1 MPIHTLEQFV
11 SIDLETTGLKAG
23 IDEII
28 EVGIAKFD
36 LLGNYQEFQTLVRP
50 KSRLTPFISDL
61 TGLVDKDLRDAPTF
75 DEVRIDVINFI
86 GGLPIIGH
94 NIQFDIDFLKA
105 QGMKTAN
112 INFDTWELGALL
124 LPTAEKLNLASLAEL
139 LGVQV
144 ERSHRALDD
153 AICARDIF
161 IVLYQRLQQL
171 PDRTLADIKMFLSRS
186 DSSIITLLPPTS
198 KPRTNNESYFDFQTK
213 TATSRVKMNSE
224 PDTSRGSYSV
234 SEIWN
239 FAEQTQTLLANYTPR
254 ANQKLMSEVIEEN
267 LITGGE
273 LALEAGT
280 GTGKTL
286 AYLLPALI
294 RSVASGERVVVSTQT
309 KNLQDQLKE
318 SDLPIAIDLVER
330 FNNLNNS
337 NSMAHTQISVA
348 VLKGKGNYL
357 CLERWFAL
365 RSSRTRLQAR
375 ESRFYARVATWVEQ
389 TTTGDSAE
397 LYMTSQDEETWRS
410 ISATDTD
417 CLSRRCEFAQ
427 DGSCFVLRAREKA
440 SIANIVV
447 VNHALL
453 LANATQNE
461 QILPSYEHLIID
473 EGHRLE
479 DVATDHF
486 GGMISIKSFEDLL
499 KFGLV
504 QNKRERKSKTLSFLG
519 HFKALEVYVREN
531 PSEVE
536 KIVRARDIAIGRLRE
551 LREDLRDFFENH
563 GDARHPGQAA
573 AGHENRQQEFSLT
586 AGARSQPA
594 WEELS
599 HNSDLLLSSLKF
611 LRREIEQLWSL
622 VRSQHKGTPQG
633 DLQEVAI
640 AINGFLGELSGMS
653 DTMQR
658 VMIDES
664 RSDIT
669 WISRRDR
676 DIRLGCAP
684 LVPGD
689 RLREYLFQDRKSV
702 LVTSA
707 TLQDID
713 RDGRH
718 SFKFILEQ
726 IGLPDAFTS
735 SWPAP
740 FNYKDQAK
748 VVIVSDIVNPSET
761 DYSTQLHEAIFHAV
775 NGLRGRTIV
784 LFTSHDALRKA
795 TAALRERLAE
805 IDVRLLSQGI
815 DGSATRLVRELQS
828 GKPTVIF
835 GAAALW
841 EGVDI
846 PGRAL
851 SQIIVVRLPFPSPV
865 DPIHAARG
873 EQYEDSFSEYLLP
886 RAILRFRQG
895 FGRLIRHE
903 DDKGIFTILDSRFL
917 TARYGVQFAQSLPD
931 AEIETIQL
939 VDLQSEITNWP
950 TDGLAR

>member
-1 MPIHTLEQFV
+1 MPIHNVEQFV

-23 IDEII
+23 VDEII
-28 EVGIAKFD
+28 EVGIVKFD
-36 LLGNYQEFQTLVRP
+36 LLGNHQEFQTLVRP
-50 KSRLTPFISDL
+50 ESRLTSFISNL
-61 TGLVDKDLRDAPTF
+61 TGLIDKDLRDAPIF
-75 DEVRIDVINFI
+75 DVVRNEIEDFI
-86 GGLPIIGH
+86 GDLPIIGH
-94 NIQFDIDFLKA
+94 NIQFDISFLKT
-105 QGMKTAN
+105 QGVKTSN
-112 INFDTWELGALL
+112 SNFDTWELGALL

-171 PDRTLADIKMFLSRS
+171 PEKTLADMRMFLSRS
-186 DSSIITLLPPTS
+186 DSSIITLLPETS
-198 KPRTNNESYFDFQTK
+198 TPRTNNESYLDFQAK
-213 TATSRVKMNSE
+213 TLTPSVNTNSE
-224 PDTSRGSYSV
+224 VGTSSMGYSV

-239 FAEQTQTLLANYTPR
+239 FAEQTQTLLKDYIPR
-254 ANQKLMSEVIEEN
+254 VNQQLMSEVIEEN

-273 LALEAGT
+273 LVLEAGT

-294 RSVASGERVVVSTQT
+294 RSVTAGERVVVSTQT

-318 SDLPIAIDLVER
+318 SDLPIAIDLVDR
-330 FNNLNNS
+330 FSNLNNS
-337 NSMAHTQISVA
+337 NSTREPQINVQ
-348 VLKGKGNYL
+348 VLKGKSNYL
-357 CLERWFAL
+357 CLERWFSV
-365 RSSRTRLQAR
+365 RSSQAKLKAG
-375 ESRFYARVATWVEQ
+375 ESRFYARVATWLEQ
-389 TTTGDSAE
+389 TSSGDSAE
-397 LYMTSQDEETWRS
+397 LYMTSRDEETWRN

-440 SIANIVV
+440 SMANIVI

-461 QILPSYEHLIID
+461 QILPNFDHLIID

-486 GGMISIKSFEDLL
+486 GSMISIKSVEDLL
-499 KFGLV
+499 KSGLA
-504 QNKRERKSKTLSFLG
+504 QDKSERKNKSLSFLG
-519 HFKALEVYVREN
+519 HLRALELYAQGN
-531 PSEVE
+531 QSEIE
-536 KIVRARDIAIGRLRE
+536 KIVRTRDIAIGRLRE
-551 LREDLRDFFENH
+551 LREGLRDFFENH
-563 GDARHPGQAA
+563 ADARDPGRITSD
-573 AGHENRQQEFSLT
+573 HEKRQQEFSLT

-594 WEELS
+594 WEELT
-599 HNSDLLLSSLKF
+599 HNFDLLLSTLKF
-611 LRREIEQLWSL
+611 LRREVEQLLRL
-622 VRSQHKGTPQG
+622 VRAQHKATSQV
-633 DLQEVAI
+633 DLQELTT
-640 AINGFLGELSGMS
+640 AINRFLGELSGVS
-653 DTMQR
+653 DAMQR
-658 VMIDES
+658 VVIDES
-664 RSDIT
+664 PRDIT

-689 RLREYLFQDRKSV
+689 RLREYLFEDRKSV

-713 RDGRH
+713 TSGLN
-718 SFKFILEQ
+718 SFRFILEQ
-726 IGLPDAFTS
+726 LGLPDASTS

-740 FNYKDQAK
+740 FNYRNQAK
-748 VVIVSDIVNPSET
+748 VVIVNDIVNPGDA
-761 DYSTQLHEAIFHAV
+761 DYPRQLHEAIFHAV
-775 NGLRGRTIV
+775 NALRGRTIV

-795 TAALRERLAE
+795 SAALRDRLAE
-805 IDVRLLSQGI
+805 IDVRLLSQGV

-828 GKPTVIF
+828 GEPTVIF

-873 EQYEDSFSEYLLP
+873 ERYEDSFSEYLLP

-903 DDKGIFTILDSRFL
+903 GDKGIFTILDSRFL
-917 TARYGVQFAQSLPD
+917 TARYGAQFAQSLPD
-931 AEIETIQL
+931 TPIETVRL
-939 VDLQSEITNWP
+939 VDLQSEVSNWL
-950 TDGLAR
+950 TDGSAR

>member
-23 IDEII
+23 VDEII

-50 KSRLTPFISDL
+50 ESRLTRFISNL
-61 TGLVDKDLRDAPTF
+61 TGLADKDLRDAPMF
-75 DEVRIDVINFI
+75 DEVRTEVMDFI
-86 GGLPIIGH
+86 GDLPIIGH

-105 QGMKTAN
+105 QGIRTTN

-139 LGVQV
+139 LGVQT

-171 PDRTLADIKMFLSRS
+171 PDRTLADMKMFLSRS

-213 TATSRVKMNSE
+213 TATSNVKVNSE
-224 PDTSRGSYSV
+224 ADTSRESYSV

-239 FAEQTQTLLANYTPR
+239 FAEQTQTLLADYTPR
-254 ANQKLMSEVIEEN
+254 VNQQLMSEVIEEN

-273 LALEAGT
+273 LVLEAGT

-294 RSVASGERVVVSTQT
+294 RSMASGERVVVSTQT

-330 FNNLNNS
+330 FNNANNS
-337 NSMAHTQISVA
+337 NSTIRPQISVE

-357 CLERWFAL
+357 CLERWFTL
-365 RSSRTRLQAR
+365 RSSRTKLQAR

-389 TTTGDSAE
+389 TATGDSAE

-440 SIANIVV
+440 SMANIVV

-486 GGMISIKSFEDLL
+486 GGMISIKSVEDLL
-499 KFGLV
+499 KSGLV
-504 QNKRERKSKTLSFLG
+504 QNKRERKNKPLSFLG
-519 HFKALEVYVREN
+519 HFKALEGYVQGN

-536 KIVRARDIAIGRLRE
+536 KIIRTRDIAIGRLRE

-563 GDARHPGQAA
+563 GDARHPGQA

-611 LRREIEQLWSL
+611 LRREIEQLWAV
-622 VRSQHKGTPQG
+622 VRSQHKATPQG

-653 DTMQR
+653 DTIQR

-664 RSDIT
+664 RSDIL

-713 RDGRH
+713 TDGRQ

-740 FNYKDQAK
+740 FNYKNQAK
-748 VVIVSDIVNPSET
+748 VVIVNDIANPSET
-761 DYSTQLHEAIFHAV
+761 DYSIQLHEAIFHAV
-775 NGLRGRTIV
+775 NALRGRTIV

-795 TAALRERLAE
+795 SAALRDRLAE

-828 GKPTVIF
+828 GESTVIF

-903 DDKGIFTILDSRFL
+903 GDKGIFTILDSRFS
-917 TARYGVQFAQSLPD
+917 TARYGVRFAQSLPD
-931 AEIETIQL
+931 AEIETVQL
-939 VDLQSEITNWP
+939 ADLQGEITNWLA
-950 TDGLAR
+950 DGLAR

>member
-1 MPIHTLEQFV
+1 MSIHNVEQFV

-23 IDEII
+23 VDEII
-28 EVGIAKFD
+28 EVGLVKFD
-36 LLGNYQEFQTLVRP
+36 LLGNHQEFQTLVKP
-50 KSRLTPFISDL
+50 ESRLTSFISNL
-61 TGLVDKDLRDAPTF
+61 TGLIDKDLQDAPVF
-75 DEVRIDVINFI
+75 DVVRNEIEDFI
-86 GGLPIIGH
+86 GDLPIIGH
-94 NIQFDIDFLKA
+94 NIQFDIGFLKA
-105 QGMKTAN
+105 QGAKTSN

-124 LPTAEKLNLASLAEL
+124 LPTAEKLNLGFLAEL

-171 PDRTLADIKMFLSRS
+171 PDKTLADMQMFLSRS
-186 DSSIITLLPPTS
+186 DSSIITLLPATRR
-198 KPRTNNESYFDFQTK
+198 PRTNSESYLDFQAK
-213 TATSRVKMNSE
+213 TRASRVKMNSE
-224 PDTSRGSYSV
+224 AGTSSHGYSV
-234 SEIWN
+234 NEIWN
-239 FAEQTQTLLANYTPR
+239 FAEQTRTLLKDYVPR
-254 ANQKLMSEVIEEN
+254 VNQQLMSEVIEEN

-273 LALEAGT
+273 LVLEAGT

-294 RSVASGERVVVSTQT
+294 RSVTTGERIVVSTQT

-318 SDLPIAIDLVER
+318 SDLPIAIDLVDR
-330 FNNLNNS
+330 FSNLDDPNS
-337 NSMAHTQISVA
+337 ATGPQINVQ

-357 CLERWFAL
+357 CLERWFAV
-365 RSSRTRLQAR
+365 RSARTKLQAR
-375 ESRFYARVATWVEQ
+375 ESRFYARVATWLEQ
-389 TTTGDSAE
+389 TSTGDSTE
-397 LYMTSQDEETWRS
+397 LYMTSQDEETWRN
-410 ISATDTD
+410 ISAIDTD

-440 SIANIVV
+440 SLANIVI

-453 LANATQNE
+453 LASATQNE
-461 QILPSYEHLIID
+461 QILPNYDHLIID

-486 GGMISIKSFEDLL
+486 GGMISIKSVEDLL
-499 KFGLV
+499 KSGLI
-504 QNKRERKSKTLSFLG
+504 QNKGERKKRSLSFLG
-519 HFKALEVYVREN
+519 RLSALELYAQGNQPEI
-531 PSEVE
+531 E
-536 KIVRARDIAIGRLRE
+536 KIGRTRDIAIERLRE
-551 LREDLRDFFENH
+551 LREGLRDFFENH
-563 GDARHPGQAA
+563 ADTRYPGQMTS
-573 AGHENRQQEFSLT
+573 GHDNRQQEFSLT

-594 WEELS
+594 WEELTQ
-599 HNSDLLLSSLKF
+599 NFDLLLSTLKF
-611 LRREIEQLWSL
+611 LRREIEQLL
-622 VRSQHKGTPQG
+622 ALIRTQHKVVSQI
-633 DLQEVAI
+633 DLQELTA
-640 AINGFLGELSGMS
+640 AINGFLGELSGVG
-653 DTMQR
+653 DIMQR

-664 RSDIT
+664 SSDIT

-689 RLREYLFQDRKSV
+689 HLRKYLFQDRKSV

-713 RDGRH
+713 TSGLS
-718 SFKFILEQ
+718 SFSFILEQ
-726 IGLPDAFTS
+726 LGLPDATTS

-740 FNYKDQAK
+740 FNYKKQAK
-748 VVIVSDIVNPSET
+748 VAVVNDIVNPGET
-761 DYSTQLHEAIFHAV
+761 DYSGQLHEAIFQAV
-775 NGLRGRTIV
+775 NALQGRTIV

-795 TAALRERLAE
+795 SVALRDRLAE

-815 DGSATRLVRELQS
+815 DGSAARLVRELQS
-828 GKPTVIF
+828 GESTVIF
-835 GAAALW
+835 GVAALW

-873 EQYEDSFSEYLLP
+873 ERYEDSFLEYLLP

-931 AEIETIQL
+931 TQIETVRL
-939 VDLQSEITNWP
+939 VDLQSEITNWLA
-950 TDGLAR
+950 DGSAR

>member
-23 IDEII
+23 VDEII

-50 KSRLTPFISDL
+50 ESRLTRFISNL
-61 TGLVDKDLRDAPTF
+61 TGLADKDLRDAPMF
-75 DEVRIDVINFI
+75 DEVRTEVMDFI
-86 GGLPIIGH
+86 GDLPIIGH

-105 QGMKTAN
+105 QGIRTTN

-139 LGVQV
+139 LGVQT

-161 IVLYQRLQQL
+161 MVLYQRLQQL
-171 PDRTLADIKMFLSRS
+171 PDRTLADMKMFLSRS

-213 TATSRVKMNSE
+213 TATSNVKVNSE
-224 PDTSRGSYSV
+224 ADTSRESYSV

-239 FAEQTQTLLANYTPR
+239 FAEQTQTLLADYTPR
-254 ANQKLMSEVIEEN
+254 VNQQLMSEVIEEN

-273 LALEAGT
+273 LVLEAGT

-294 RSVASGERVVVSTQT
+294 RSMASGERVVVSTQT

-330 FNNLNNS
+330 FNNANNS
-337 NSMAHTQISVA
+337 NSTIRPQISVE

-357 CLERWFAL
+357 CLERWFTL
-365 RSSRTRLQAR
+365 RSSRTKLQAR

-389 TTTGDSAE
+389 TATGDSAE

-486 GGMISIKSFEDLL
+486 GGMISIKSVEDLL
-499 KFGLV
+499 KSGLV
-504 QNKRERKSKTLSFLG
+504 QNKRERKNKPLSFLG
-519 HFKALEVYVREN
+519 HFKALEGYVQGN

-536 KIVRARDIAIGRLRE
+536 KIIRTRDIAIGRLRE

-563 GDARHPGQAA
+563 GDARHPGQA

-611 LRREIEQLWSL
+611 LRREIEQLWAV
-622 VRSQHKGTPQG
+622 VRSQHKATPQG

-653 DTMQR
+653 DTIQR

-664 RSDIT
+664 RSDIL

-713 RDGRH
+713 TDGRQ

-740 FNYKDQAK
+740 FNYKNQAK
-748 VVIVSDIVNPSET
+748 VVIVNDIANPSET
-761 DYSTQLHEAIFHAV
+761 DYSIQLHEAIFHAV
-775 NGLRGRTIV
+775 NALRGRTIV

-795 TAALRERLAE
+795 SAALRDRLAE

-828 GKPTVIF
+828 GESTVIF

-903 DDKGIFTILDSRFL
+903 GDKGIFTILDSRFS
-917 TARYGVQFAQSLPD
+917 TARYGVRFAQSLPD
-931 AEIETIQL
+931 AEIETVQL
-939 VDLQSEITNWP
+939 ADLQSEITNWLA
-950 TDGLAR
+950 DGLAR

>member
-23 IDEII
+23 VDEII

-36 LLGNYQEFQTLVRP
+36 LLGNYQEFQTLVKP
-50 KSRLTPFISDL
+50 ESRLTRFISDL
-61 TGLVDKDLRDAPTF
+61 TGLADKDLRDAPMF
-75 DEVRIDVINFI
+75 DEVRTEVMDFI
-86 GGLPIIGH
+86 GDLPIIGH

-105 QGMKTAN
+105 QGIRTTN

-139 LGVQV
+139 LGVQT

-171 PDRTLADIKMFLSRS
+171 PDRTLADMKMFLSRS

-213 TATSRVKMNSE
+213 TATSNVKVNSE
-224 PDTSRGSYSV
+224 ADSSRESYSV

-239 FAEQTQTLLANYTPR
+239 FAEQTQTLLADYTPR
-254 ANQKLMSEVIEEN
+254 VNQQLMSEVIEEN

-273 LALEAGT
+273 LVLEAGT

-294 RSVASGERVVVSTQT
+294 RSMASGERVVVSTQT

-330 FNNLNNS
+330 FNNANNS
-337 NSMAHTQISVA
+337 NSTIRPQISVE

-357 CLERWFAL
+357 CLERWFTL
-365 RSSRTRLQAR
+365 RSSRTKLQAR

-389 TTTGDSAE
+389 TATGDSAE

-486 GGMISIKSFEDLL
+486 GGMISIKSVEDLL
-499 KFGLV
+499 KSGLV
-504 QNKRERKSKTLSFLG
+504 QNKRERKNKPLSFLG
-519 HFKALEVYVREN
+519 HFKALEGYVQGN

-536 KIVRARDIAIGRLRE
+536 KIIRTRDIAIGRLRE

-563 GDARHPGQAA
+563 GDARHPGQA

-611 LRREIEQLWSL
+611 LRREIEQLWAV
-622 VRSQHKGTPQG
+622 VRSQHKATPQG
-633 DLQEVAI
+633 DLQEVAV

-653 DTMQR
+653 DTIQR

-664 RSDIT
+664 RSDIL

-713 RDGRH
+713 TDGRQ

-740 FNYKDQAK
+740 FNYKNQAK
-748 VVIVSDIVNPSET
+748 VVIVNDIANPSET
-761 DYSTQLHEAIFHAV
+761 DYSIQLHEAIFHAV
-775 NGLRGRTIV
+775 NALRGRTIV

-795 TAALRERLAE
+795 TAALRDRLAE

-828 GKPTVIF
+828 GESTVIF

-903 DDKGIFTILDSRFL
+903 GDKGIFTILDSRFS
-917 TARYGVQFAQSLPD
+917 TARYGVQFSQSLPD
-931 AEIETIQL
+931 AEIETVQL
-939 VDLQSEITNWP
+939 ADLQGEITNWLA
-950 TDGLAR
+950 DGLAR

>member
-23 IDEII
+23 VDEII

-50 KSRLTPFISDL
+50 ESRLTRFISNL
-61 TGLVDKDLRDAPTF
+61 TGLADKDLRDAPMF
-75 DEVRIDVINFI
+75 DEVRTEVMDFI
-86 GGLPIIGH
+86 GDLPIIGH

-105 QGMKTAN
+105 QGIRTTN

-139 LGVQV
+139 LGVQT

-171 PDRTLADIKMFLSRS
+171 PDRTLADMKMFLSRS

-213 TATSRVKMNSE
+213 TATSNVKVNSE
-224 PDTSRGSYSV
+224 ADTSRESYSV

-239 FAEQTQTLLANYTPR
+239 FAEQTQTLLADYTPR
-254 ANQKLMSEVIEEN
+254 VNQQLMSEVIEEN

-273 LALEAGT
+273 LVLEAGT

-294 RSVASGERVVVSTQT
+294 RSMASGERVVVSTQT

-330 FNNLNNS
+330 FNNANNS
-337 NSMAHTQISVA
+337 NSTIRPQISVE

-357 CLERWFAL
+357 CLERWFTL
-365 RSSRTRLQAR
+365 RSSRTKLQAR

-389 TTTGDSAE
+389 TATGDSAE

-440 SIANIVV
+440 SMANIVV

-486 GGMISIKSFEDLL
+486 GGMISIKSVEDLL
-499 KFGLV
+499 KSGLV
-504 QNKRERKSKTLSFLG
+504 QNKRERKNKPLSFLG
-519 HFKALEVYVREN
+519 HFKALEGYVQGN

-536 KIVRARDIAIGRLRE
+536 KIIRTRDIAIGRLRE

-563 GDARHPGQAA
+563 GDARHPGQA

-611 LRREIEQLWSL
+611 LRREIEQLWAV
-622 VRSQHKGTPQG
+622 VRSQHKATPQG

-653 DTMQR
+653 DTIQR

-664 RSDIT
+664 RSDIL

-689 RLREYLFQDRKSV
+689 HLREYLFQDRKSV

-713 RDGRH
+713 TDGRQ

-740 FNYKDQAK
+740 FNYKNQAK
-748 VVIVSDIVNPSET
+748 VVIVNDIANPSET
-761 DYSTQLHEAIFHAV
+761 DYSIQLHEAIFHAV
-775 NGLRGRTIV
+775 NALRGRTIV

-795 TAALRERLAE
+795 SAALRDRLTE

-828 GKPTVIF
+828 GESTVIF

-903 DDKGIFTILDSRFL
+903 GDKGIFTILDSRFS
-917 TARYGVQFAQSLPD
+917 TARYGVRFAQSLPD
-931 AEIETIQL
+931 AEIETVQL
-939 VDLQSEITNWP
+939 ADLQSEITNWLA
-950 TDGLAR
+950 DGLAR

>member
-23 IDEII
+23 VDEII

-50 KSRLTPFISDL
+50 ESRLTRFISNL
-61 TGLVDKDLRDAPTF
+61 TGLADKDLRDAPMF
-75 DEVRIDVINFI
+75 DEVRTEVMDFI
-86 GGLPIIGH
+86 GDLPIIGH

-105 QGMKTAN
+105 QGIRTTN

-139 LGVQV
+139 LGVQT

-161 IVLYQRLQQL
+161 MVLYQRLQQL
-171 PDRTLADIKMFLSRS
+171 PDRTLADMKMFLSRS

-213 TATSRVKMNSE
+213 TATSNVKVNSE
-224 PDTSRGSYSV
+224 ADTSRESYSV

-239 FAEQTQTLLANYTPR
+239 FAEQTQTLLADYTPR
-254 ANQKLMSEVIEEN
+254 VNQQLMSEVIEEN

-273 LALEAGT
+273 LVLEAGT

-294 RSVASGERVVVSTQT
+294 RSMASGERVVVSTQT

-330 FNNLNNS
+330 FNNANNS
-337 NSMAHTQISVA
+337 NSTIRPQISVE

-357 CLERWFAL
+357 CLERWFTL

-375 ESRFYARVATWVEQ
+375 ESRFYARVATWMEQ
-389 TTTGDSAE
+389 TSTGDSAE

-440 SIANIVV
+440 SMANIVV

-486 GGMISIKSFEDLL
+486 GGMISIKSVEDLL
-499 KFGLV
+499 KSGLV
-504 QNKRERKSKTLSFLG
+504 QNKRERKNKPLSFLG
-519 HFKALEVYVREN
+519 HFKALEGYVQGN

-536 KIVRARDIAIGRLRE
+536 KIIRTRDMAIGRLRE

-563 GDARHPGQAA
+563 GDARHPGQA

-611 LRREIEQLWSL
+611 LRREIEQLWAV
-622 VRSQHKGTPQG
+622 VRSQHKATPQG

-653 DTMQR
+653 DTIQR

-664 RSDIT
+664 RSDIL

-713 RDGRH
+713 TDGRQ

-740 FNYKDQAK
+740 FNYKNQAK
-748 VVIVSDIVNPSET
+748 VVIVNDIANPSET
-761 DYSTQLHEAIFHAV
+761 DYSIQLHEAIFHAV
-775 NGLRGRTIV
+775 NALRGRTIV

-795 TAALRERLAE
+795 SAALRDRLAE

-828 GKPTVIF
+828 GESTVIF

-903 DDKGIFTILDSRFL
+903 GDKGIFTILDSRFS
-917 TARYGVQFAQSLPD
+917 TARYGVRFAQSLPD
-931 AEIETIQL
+931 AEIETVQL
-939 VDLQSEITNWP
+939 ADLQSEITNWLA
-950 TDGLAR
+950 DGLAR

>member
-23 IDEII
+23 VDEII

-50 KSRLTPFISDL
+50 ESRLTRFISDL
-61 TGLVDKDLRDAPTF
+61 TGLTDKDLRDAPMF
-75 DEVRIDVINFI
+75 DEVRTEVMDFI

-105 QGMKTAN
+105 QGIRTTN

-139 LGVQV
+139 LGVQT

-161 IVLYQRLQQL
+161 MVLYQRLQQL
-171 PDRTLADIKMFLSRS
+171 PDRTLADMKMFLSRS

-213 TATSRVKMNSE
+213 TATSNVKVNSE
-224 PDTSRGSYSV
+224 ADTSRESYSV

-239 FAEQTQTLLANYTPR
+239 FAEQTQTLLADYTPR
-254 ANQKLMSEVIEEN
+254 VNQQLMSEVIEEN

-273 LALEAGT
+273 LVLEAGT

-294 RSVASGERVVVSTQT
+294 RSMASGERVVVSTQT

-330 FNNLNNS
+330 FNNANNS
-337 NSMAHTQISVA
+337 NSTIRPQISVE

-357 CLERWFAL
+357 CLERWFTL
-365 RSSRTRLQAR
+365 RSSRTKLQAR

-389 TTTGDSAE
+389 TATGDSAE

-440 SIANIVV
+440 SMANIVV

-486 GGMISIKSFEDLL
+486 GGMISIKSVEDLL
-499 KFGLV
+499 KSGLV
-504 QNKRERKSKTLSFLG
+504 QNKRERKNKPLSFLG
-519 HFKALEVYVREN
+519 HFKALEGYVQGN

-536 KIVRARDIAIGRLRE
+536 KIIRTRDIAIGRLRE

-563 GDARHPGQAA
+563 GDARHPGQA

-611 LRREIEQLWSL
+611 LRREIEQLWAV
-622 VRSQHKGTPQG
+622 VRSQHKATPQG

-653 DTMQR
+653 DTIQR

-664 RSDIT
+664 RSDIL

-713 RDGRH
+713 TDGRQ

-740 FNYKDQAK
+740 FNYKNQAK
-748 VVIVSDIVNPSET
+748 VVIVNDIANPSET
-761 DYSTQLHEAIFHAV
+761 DYSIQLHEAIFHAV
-775 NGLRGRTIV
+775 NALRGRTIV

-795 TAALRERLAE
+795 SAALRDRLAE

-828 GKPTVIF
+828 GESTVIF

-903 DDKGIFTILDSRFL
+903 GDKGIFTILDSRFS
-917 TARYGVQFAQSLPD
+917 TARYGVQFSQSLPD
-931 AEIETIQL
+931 AEIETVQL
-939 VDLQSEITNWP
+939 ADLQGEITNWLA
-950 TDGLAR
+950 DGLAR

>member
-23 IDEII
+23 VDEII

-50 KSRLTPFISDL
+50 ESRLTRFISDL
-61 TGLVDKDLRDAPTF
+61 TGLTDKDLRDAPMF
-75 DEVRIDVINFI
+75 DEVRTEVMDFI

-105 QGMKTAN
+105 QGIRTTN

-139 LGVQV
+139 LGVQT

-161 IVLYQRLQQL
+161 MVLYQRLQQL
-171 PDRTLADIKMFLSRS
+171 PDRTLADMKMFLSRS

-213 TATSRVKMNSE
+213 TATSNVKVNSE
-224 PDTSRGSYSV
+224 ADSSRESYSV

-239 FAEQTQTLLANYTPR
+239 FAEQTQTLLADYTPR
-254 ANQKLMSEVIEEN
+254 VNQQLMSEVIEEN

-273 LALEAGT
+273 LVLEAGT

-294 RSVASGERVVVSTQT
+294 RSMASGERVVVSTQT

-330 FNNLNNS
+330 FNNANNS
-337 NSMAHTQISVA
+337 NSTIRPQISVE

-357 CLERWFAL
+357 CLERWFTL

-375 ESRFYARVATWVEQ
+375 ESRFYARVATWMEQ
-389 TTTGDSAE
+389 TSTGDSAE

-440 SIANIVV
+440 SMANIVV

-486 GGMISIKSFEDLL
+486 GGMISIKSVEDLL
-499 KFGLV
+499 KSGLV
-504 QNKRERKSKTLSFLG
+504 QNKRERKNKPLSFLG
-519 HFKALEVYVREN
+519 HFKALEGYVQGN

-536 KIVRARDIAIGRLRE
+536 KIIRTRDMAIGRLRE
-551 LREDLRDFFENH
+551 LREDLRVFFENH
-563 GDARHPGQAA
+563 GDARHPGQA

-611 LRREIEQLWSL
+611 LRREIEQLWAV
-622 VRSQHKGTPQG
+622 VRSQHKATPQG

-653 DTMQR
+653 DTIQR

-664 RSDIT
+664 RSDIL

-689 RLREYLFQDRKSV
+689 HLREYLFQDRKSV

-713 RDGRH
+713 TDGRQ

-740 FNYKDQAK
+740 FNYKNQAK
-748 VVIVSDIVNPSET
+748 VVIVNDIANPSET
-761 DYSTQLHEAIFHAV
+761 DYSIQLHEAIFHAV
-775 NGLRGRTIV
+775 NALRGRTIV

-795 TAALRERLAE
+795 TAALRDRLAE

-828 GKPTVIF
+828 GESTVIF

-903 DDKGIFTILDSRFL
+903 GDKGIFTILDSRFS
-917 TARYGVQFAQSLPD
+917 TARYGVQFSQSLPD
-931 AEIETIQL
+931 AEIETVQL
-939 VDLQSEITNWP
+939 ADLQGEITNWLA
-950 TDGLAR
+950 DGLAR

>member
-23 IDEII
+23 VDEII
-28 EVGIAKFD
+28 EVGLAKFD

-50 KSRLTPFISDL
+50 ESRLTHFISDL
-61 TGLVDKDLRDAPTF
+61 TGLVDRDLRDAPTF
-75 DEVRIDVINFI
+75 DEVRTEVMNFI
-86 GGLPIIGH
+86 GVLPIIGH

-105 QGMKTAN
+105 QGIKTTN

-139 LGVQV
+139 LGVQA

-161 IVLYQRLQQL
+161 MVLYQRLQQL
-171 PDRTLADIKMFLSRS
+171 PDRTLADMKMFLSRS

-213 TATSRVKMNSE
+213 TATSNVKVNSE
-224 PDTSRGSYSV
+224 ADTSRESYSV

-239 FAEQTQTLLANYTPR
+239 FAEQTQTLLEDYMPR
-254 ANQKLMSEVIEEN
+254 VNQQLMSEVIEEN

-273 LALEAGT
+273 LVLEAGT

-330 FNNLNNS
+330 FNNTNNS
-337 NSMAHTQISVA
+337 NSMAHPQINVA

-357 CLERWFAL
+357 CLERWFTL

-389 TTTGDSAE
+389 TSTGDSAE

-440 SIANIVV
+440 SMANIVV

-479 DVATDHF
+479 DVATEHF
-486 GGMISIKSFEDLL
+486 GGMISIKSVEDLL
-499 KFGLV
+499 KSGLV
-504 QNKRERKSKTLSFLG
+504 QNKRERKNKPLNFLG
-519 HFKALEVYVREN
+519 HFKALEAYVQGN

-536 KIVRARDIAIGRLRE
+536 KIARARDIAIGRLRE
-551 LREDLRDFFENH
+551 LREDLRVFFENH
-563 GDARHPGQAA
+563 GDVRYPGQA

-599 HNSDLLLSSLKF
+599 QNSDLLLSSLKF
-611 LRREIEQLWSL
+611 LRREIEQLWAL
-622 VRSQHKGTPQG
+622 VRSQHKAMPQG
-633 DLQEVAI
+633 DLQEVSI

-653 DTMQR
+653 DTIQR

-664 RSDIT
+664 RSDIS

-713 RDGRH
+713 TGGRH

-740 FNYKDQAK
+740 FNYKNQAK
-748 VVIVSDIVNPSET
+748 VVIVNDIANPSEA
-761 DYSTQLHEAIFHAV
+761 DYSTQLHEAIFQAV
-775 NGLRGRTIV
+775 NALRGRTIV

-795 TAALRERLAE
+795 SAALRDRLAE

-828 GKPTVIF
+828 GEFTVVF

-903 DDKGIFTILDSRFL
+903 GDKGIFTILDSRFS

-931 AEIETIQL
+931 AEIETVQL
-939 VDLQSEITNWP
+939 ADLQSEITNWLA
-950 TDGLAR
+950 DGLAR

>member
-23 IDEII
+23 VDEII

-50 KSRLTPFISDL
+50 ESRLTRFISDL
-61 TGLVDKDLRDAPTF
+61 TGLADKDLRDAPMF
-75 DEVRIDVINFI
+75 DEVRTEVMDFI
-86 GGLPIIGH
+86 GDLPIIGH

-105 QGMKTAN
+105 QGIRTTN

-139 LGVQV
+139 LGVQT

-161 IVLYQRLQQL
+161 MVLYQRLQQL
-171 PDRTLADIKMFLSRS
+171 PDRTLADMKMFLSRS

-213 TATSRVKMNSE
+213 TATSNVKVNSE
-224 PDTSRGSYSV
+224 ADTSRESYSV

-239 FAEQTQTLLANYTPR
+239 FAEQTQTLLADYTPR
-254 ANQKLMSEVIEEN
+254 VNQQLMSEVIEEN

-273 LALEAGT
+273 LVLEAGT

-294 RSVASGERVVVSTQT
+294 RSMASGERVVVSTQT

-330 FNNLNNS
+330 FNNANNS
-337 NSMAHTQISVA
+337 NSTIRPQISVE

-357 CLERWFAL
+357 CLERWFTL
-365 RSSRTRLQAR
+365 RSSRTKLQAR

-389 TTTGDSAE
+389 TATGDSAE

-440 SIANIVV
+440 SMANIVV

-486 GGMISIKSFEDLL
+486 GGMISIKSVEDLL
-499 KFGLV
+499 KSGLV
-504 QNKRERKSKTLSFLG
+504 QNKRERKNKPLSFLG
-519 HFKALEVYVREN
+519 HFKALEGYVQGN

-536 KIVRARDIAIGRLRE
+536 KIIRTRDMAIGRLRE

-563 GDARHPGQAA
+563 GDARHPGQA

-611 LRREIEQLWSL
+611 LRREIEQLWAV
-622 VRSQHKGTPQG
+622 VRSQHKATPQG

-653 DTMQR
+653 DTIQR

-664 RSDIT
+664 RSDIL

-713 RDGRH
+713 TDGRQ

-740 FNYKDQAK
+740 FNYKNQAK
-748 VVIVSDIVNPSET
+748 VVIVNDIANPSET
-761 DYSTQLHEAIFHAV
+761 DYSIQLHEAIFHAV
-775 NGLRGRTIV
+775 NALRGRTIV

-795 TAALRERLAE
+795 SAALRDRLAE

-828 GKPTVIF
+828 GESTVIF

-903 DDKGIFTILDSRFL
+903 GDKGIFTILDSRFS
-917 TARYGVQFAQSLPD
+917 TARYGVRFAQSLPD
-931 AEIETIQL
+931 AEIETVQL
-939 VDLQSEITNWP
+939 ADLQSEITNWLA
-950 TDGLAR
+950 DGLAR

>member
-23 IDEII
+23 VDEII

-50 KSRLTPFISDL
+50 ESRLTRFISNL
-61 TGLVDKDLRDAPTF
+61 TGLADKDLRDAPMF
-75 DEVRIDVINFI
+75 DEVRTEVMDFI
-86 GGLPIIGH
+86 GDLPIIGH

-105 QGMKTAN
+105 QGIRTTN

-139 LGVQV
+139 LGVQT

-171 PDRTLADIKMFLSRS
+171 PDRTLADMKMFLSRS

-213 TATSRVKMNSE
+213 TATSNVKVNSE
-224 PDTSRGSYSV
+224 ADTSRESYSV

-239 FAEQTQTLLANYTPR
+239 FAEQTQTLLADYTPR
-254 ANQKLMSEVIEEN
+254 VNQQLMSEVIEEN

-273 LALEAGT
+273 LVLEAGT

-294 RSVASGERVVVSTQT
+294 RSMASGERVVVSTQT

-330 FNNLNNS
+330 FNNANNS
-337 NSMAHTQISVA
+337 NSTIRPQISVE

-357 CLERWFAL
+357 CLERWFTL
-365 RSSRTRLQAR
+365 RSSRTKLQAR

-389 TTTGDSAE
+389 TATGDSAE

-440 SIANIVV
+440 SMANIVV

-486 GGMISIKSFEDLL
+486 GGMISIKSVEDLL
-499 KFGLV
+499 KSGLV
-504 QNKRERKSKTLSFLG
+504 QNKRERKNKPLSFLG
-519 HFKALEVYVREN
+519 HFKALEGYVQGN

-536 KIVRARDIAIGRLRE
+536 KIIRTRDIAIGRLRE

-563 GDARHPGQAA
+563 GDARHPGQA

-611 LRREIEQLWSL
+611 LRREIEQLWAV
-622 VRSQHKGTPQG
+622 VRSQHKATPQG

-653 DTMQR
+653 DTIQR

-664 RSDIT
+664 RSDIL

-689 RLREYLFQDRKSV
+689 HLREYLFQDRKSV

-713 RDGRH
+713 TDGRQ

-740 FNYKDQAK
+740 FNYKNQAK
-748 VVIVSDIVNPSET
+748 VVIVNDIANPSET
-761 DYSTQLHEAIFHAV
+761 DYSIQLHEAIFHAV
-775 NGLRGRTIV
+775 NALRGRTIV

-795 TAALRERLAE
+795 TAALRDRLAE

-828 GKPTVIF
+828 GESTVIF

-903 DDKGIFTILDSRFL
+903 GDKGIFTILDSRFS
-917 TARYGVQFAQSLPD
+917 TARYGVRFAQSLPD
-931 AEIETIQL
+931 AEIETVQL
-939 VDLQSEITNWP
+939 ADLQSEITNWLA
-950 TDGLAR
+950 DGLAR

>member
-23 IDEII
+23 VDEII

-50 KSRLTPFISDL
+50 ESRLTRFISNL
-61 TGLVDKDLRDAPTF
+61 TGLADKDLRDAPMF
-75 DEVRIDVINFI
+75 DEVRTEVMDFI
-86 GGLPIIGH
+86 GDLPIIGH

-105 QGMKTAN
+105 QGIRTTN

-139 LGVQV
+139 LGVQT

-161 IVLYQRLQQL
+161 MVLYQRLQQL
-171 PDRTLADIKMFLSRS
+171 PDRTLADMKMFLSRS

-213 TATSRVKMNSE
+213 TATSNVKVNSE
-224 PDTSRGSYSV
+224 ADTSRESYSV

-239 FAEQTQTLLANYTPR
+239 FAEQTQTLLADYTPR
-254 ANQKLMSEVIEEN
+254 VNQQLMSEVIEEN

-273 LALEAGT
+273 LVLEAGT

-294 RSVASGERVVVSTQT
+294 RSMASGERVVVSTQT

-330 FNNLNNS
+330 FNNANNS
-337 NSMAHTQISVA
+337 NSTIRPQISVE

-357 CLERWFAL
+357 CLERWFTL

-375 ESRFYARVATWVEQ
+375 ESRFYARVATWMEQ
-389 TTTGDSAE
+389 TSTGDSAE

-440 SIANIVV
+440 SMANIVV

-486 GGMISIKSFEDLL
+486 GGMISIKSVEDLL
-499 KFGLV
+499 KSGLV
-504 QNKRERKSKTLSFLG
+504 QNKRERKNKPLSFLG
-519 HFKALEVYVREN
+519 HFKALEGYVQGN

-536 KIVRARDIAIGRLRE
+536 KIIRTRDIAIGRLRE

-563 GDARHPGQAA
+563 GDARHPGQA

-611 LRREIEQLWSL
+611 LRREIEQLWAV
-622 VRSQHKGTPQG
+622 VRSQHKATPQG

-653 DTMQR
+653 DTIQR

-664 RSDIT
+664 RSDIL

-713 RDGRH
+713 TDGRQ

-740 FNYKDQAK
+740 FNYKNQAK
-748 VVIVSDIVNPSET
+748 VVIVNDIANPSET
-761 DYSTQLHEAIFHAV
+761 DYSIQLHEAIFHAV
-775 NGLRGRTIV
+775 NALRGRTIV

-795 TAALRERLAE
+795 SAALRDRLTE

-828 GKPTVIF
+828 GESTVIF

-903 DDKGIFTILDSRFL
+903 GDKGIFTILDSRFS
-917 TARYGVQFAQSLPD
+917 TARYGVQFSQSLPD
-931 AEIETIQL
+931 AEIETVQL
-939 VDLQSEITNWP
+939 ADLQSEITNWLA
-950 TDGLAR
+950 DGLAR

>member
-1 MPIHTLEQFV
+1 MSIHNVEQFV

-23 IDEII
+23 VDEII
-28 EVGIAKFD
+28 EVGLVKFD
-36 LLGNYQEFQTLVRP
+36 LLGNHQEFQTLVRP
-50 KSRLTPFISDL
+50 DSRLTSFISNL
-61 TGLVDKDLRDAPTF
+61 TGLKDKDLRDAPVF
-75 DEVRIDVINFI
+75 DVVRNEIEYFI
-86 GGLPIIGH
+86 GDLPIIGH
-94 NIQFDIDFLKA
+94 NIQFDIGFLKA
-105 QGMKTAN
+105 QGVKTSN

-171 PDRTLADIKMFLSRS
+171 PDKTLADMRMFLSRS
-186 DSSIITLLPPTS
+186 DSSIITLLPVTS
-198 KPRTNNESYFDFQTK
+198 KPRTNNESYLDFQAK
-213 TATSRVKMNSE
+213 TLTSSVKMNSE
-224 PDTSRGSYSV
+224 VGTFSEGYSV

-239 FAEQTQTLLANYTPR
+239 FAEQTRTLLKDYIPR
-254 ANQKLMSEVIEEN
+254 VNQQLMSEVIEEN

-273 LALEAGT
+273 LVLEAGT

-294 RSVASGERVVVSTQT
+294 RSVTTGERVVVSTQT

-318 SDLPIAIDLVER
+318 SDLPIAIDLVDR
-330 FNNLNNS
+330 FSNLNDS
-337 NSMAHTQISVA
+337 NLRTGSQINVQ

-357 CLERWFAL
+357 CLERWFTA
-365 RSSRTRLQAR
+365 RSAQTKLQAR
-375 ESRFYARVATWVEQ
+375 ESRFYARVAIWLEQ
-389 TTTGDSAE
+389 TSTGDSAE
-397 LYMTSQDEETWRS
+397 LYMTSQDEETWRN

-440 SIANIVV
+440 SLAHIVI

-461 QILPSYEHLIID
+461 QILPNYDHLIID

-486 GGMISIKSFEDLL
+486 GGMISIKSVEDLL
-499 KFGLV
+499 KSGLV
-504 QNKRERKSKTLSFLG
+504 QNKGERKNKSLSFLG
-519 HFKALEVYVREN
+519 HLRALELYAQGDQPEIER
-531 PSEVE
+531 
-536 KIVRARDIAIGRLRE
+536 IVRTRDIAIGRLRE
-551 LREDLRDFFENH
+551 LREGLRDFFENH
-563 GDARHPGQAA
+563 ADARYPGQITS
-573 AGHENRQQEFSLT
+573 GYENRQQEFSLT
-586 AGARSQPA
+586 AGARAQPA
-594 WEELS
+594 WEEIT
-599 HNSDLLLSSLKF
+599 HNFDLLLSTLNF
-611 LRREIEQLWSL
+611 LRREVEQLL
-622 VRSQHKGTPQG
+622 GLIRTQHKVVSQV
-633 DLQEVAI
+633 DLQELTTAV
-640 AINGFLGELSGMS
+640 NGFLGELSGVS
-653 DTMQR
+653 DIMQR

-664 RSDIT
+664 SSDIT

-689 RLREYLFQDRKSV
+689 YLREYLFQDRKSV

-707 TLQDID
+707 TLQDINTS
-713 RDGRH
+713 GLS
-718 SFKFILEQ
+718 SFRFILEQ
-726 IGLPDAFTS
+726 LGLPDAATS

-740 FNYKDQAK
+740 FNYKKQAK
-748 VVIVSDIVNPSET
+748 VVIVSDIVNPGEA
-761 DYSTQLHEAIFHAV
+761 DYSGQLHEAIFHAV
-775 NGLRGRTIV
+775 NALRGRTIV

-795 TAALRERLAE
+795 SAALRDRLAE

-828 GKPTVIF
+828 GESTVIF

-873 EQYEDSFSEYLLP
+873 ERYEDSFSEYLLP

-903 DDKGIFTILDSRFL
+903 GDKGIFTILDSRL
-917 TARYGVQFAQSLPD
+917 ATARYGTQFAQSLPD
-931 AEIETIQL
+931 AQIETIRL
-939 VDLQSEITNWP
+939 VELQSEVTNWLA
-950 TDGLAR
+950 DGSAR

>member
-23 IDEII
+23 VDEII

-50 KSRLTPFISDL
+50 ESRLTRFISNL
-61 TGLVDKDLRDAPTF
+61 TGLADKDLRDAPMF
-75 DEVRIDVINFI
+75 DEVRTEVMDFI
-86 GGLPIIGH
+86 GDLPIIGH

-105 QGMKTAN
+105 QGIRTTN

-139 LGVQV
+139 LGVQT

-171 PDRTLADIKMFLSRS
+171 PDRTLADMKMFLSRS

-213 TATSRVKMNSE
+213 TATSNVKVNSE
-224 PDTSRGSYSV
+224 ADSSRESYSV

-239 FAEQTQTLLANYTPR
+239 FAEQTQTLLADYTPR
-254 ANQKLMSEVIEEN
+254 VNQQLMSEVIEEN

-273 LALEAGT
+273 LVLEAGT

-294 RSVASGERVVVSTQT
+294 RSMASGERVVVSTQT

-330 FNNLNNS
+330 FNNANNS
-337 NSMAHTQISVA
+337 NSTIRPQISVE

-357 CLERWFAL
+357 CLERWFTL
-365 RSSRTRLQAR
+365 RSSRTKLQAR

-389 TTTGDSAE
+389 TATGDSAE

-440 SIANIVV
+440 SMANIVV

-486 GGMISIKSFEDLL
+486 GGMISIKSVEDLL
-499 KFGLV
+499 KSGLV
-504 QNKRERKSKTLSFLG
+504 QNKRERKNKPLSFLG
-519 HFKALEVYVREN
+519 HFKALEGYVQGN

-536 KIVRARDIAIGRLRE
+536 KIIRTRDIAIGRLRE
-551 LREDLRDFFENH
+551 LREDLRVFFENH
-563 GDARHPGQAA
+563 GDARHPGQA

-611 LRREIEQLWSL
+611 LRREIEQLWAV
-622 VRSQHKGTPQG
+622 VRSQHKATPQG
-633 DLQEVAI
+633 DLQEVAV

-653 DTMQR
+653 DTIQR

-664 RSDIT
+664 RSDIL

-689 RLREYLFQDRKSV
+689 HLREYLFQDRKSV

-713 RDGRH
+713 TDGRQ

-740 FNYKDQAK
+740 FNYKNQAK
-748 VVIVSDIVNPSET
+748 VVIVNDIANPSET
-761 DYSTQLHEAIFHAV
+761 DYSIQLHEAIFHAV
-775 NGLRGRTIV
+775 NALRGRTIV

-795 TAALRERLAE
+795 SAALRDRLAE

-828 GKPTVIF
+828 GESTVIF

-903 DDKGIFTILDSRFL
+903 GDKGIFTILDSRFS
-917 TARYGVQFAQSLPD
+917 TARYGVQFSQSLPD
-931 AEIETIQL
+931 AEIETVQL
-939 VDLQSEITNWP
+939 ADLQSEITNWLA
-950 TDGLAR
+950 DGLAR

>member
-23 IDEII
+23 VDEII

-50 KSRLTPFISDL
+50 ESRLTRFISDL
-61 TGLVDKDLRDAPTF
+61 TGLADKDLRDAPMF
-75 DEVRIDVINFI
+75 DEVRTEVMDFI
-86 GGLPIIGH
+86 GDLPIIGH

-105 QGMKTAN
+105 QGIRTTN

-139 LGVQV
+139 LGVQT

-171 PDRTLADIKMFLSRS
+171 PDRTLADMKMFLSRS

-213 TATSRVKMNSE
+213 TATSNVKVNSE
-224 PDTSRGSYSV
+224 ADSSRESYSV

-239 FAEQTQTLLANYTPR
+239 FAEQTQTLLADYTPR
-254 ANQKLMSEVIEEN
+254 VNQQLMSEVIEEN

-273 LALEAGT
+273 LVLEAGT

-294 RSVASGERVVVSTQT
+294 RSMASGERVVVSTQT

-330 FNNLNNS
+330 FNNANNS
-337 NSMAHTQISVA
+337 NSTIHPQISVE

-357 CLERWFAL
+357 CLERWFTL
-365 RSSRTRLQAR
+365 RSSRTKLQAR

-389 TTTGDSAE
+389 TATGDSAE

-440 SIANIVV
+440 SMANIVV

-486 GGMISIKSFEDLL
+486 GGMISIKSVEDLL
-499 KFGLV
+499 KSGLV
-504 QNKRERKSKTLSFLG
+504 QNKRERKNKPLSFLG
-519 HFKALEVYVREN
+519 HFKALEGYVQGN

-536 KIVRARDIAIGRLRE
+536 KIIRTRDMAIGRLRE
-551 LREDLRDFFENH
+551 LREDLRVFFENH
-563 GDARHPGQAA
+563 GDARHPGQA

-611 LRREIEQLWSL
+611 LRREIEQLWAV
-622 VRSQHKGTPQG
+622 VRSQHKATPQG
-633 DLQEVAI
+633 DLQEVAV

-653 DTMQR
+653 DTIQR

-664 RSDIT
+664 RSDIL

-689 RLREYLFQDRKSV
+689 HLREYLFQDRKSV

-713 RDGRH
+713 TDGRQ

-740 FNYKDQAK
+740 FNYKNQAK
-748 VVIVSDIVNPSET
+748 VVIVNDIANPSET
-761 DYSTQLHEAIFHAV
+761 DYSIQLHEAIFHAV
-775 NGLRGRTIV
+775 NALRGRTIV

-795 TAALRERLAE
+795 SAALRDRLTE

-828 GKPTVIF
+828 GESTVIF

-903 DDKGIFTILDSRFL
+903 GDKGIFTILDSRFS
-917 TARYGVQFAQSLPD
+917 TARYGVRFAQSLPD
-931 AEIETIQL
+931 AEIETVQL
-939 VDLQSEITNWP
+939 ADLQSEITNWLA
-950 TDGLAR
+950 DGLAR

>member
-23 IDEII
+23 VDEII

-36 LLGNYQEFQTLVRP
+36 LLGNYQEFQTLVKP
-50 KSRLTPFISDL
+50 ESRLTRFISDL
-61 TGLVDKDLRDAPTF
+61 TGLADKDLRDAPMF
-75 DEVRIDVINFI
+75 DEVRTEVMDFI

-105 QGMKTAN
+105 QGIRTTN

-139 LGVQV
+139 LGVQT

-161 IVLYQRLQQL
+161 MVLYQRLQQL
-171 PDRTLADIKMFLSRS
+171 PDRTLADMKMFLSRS

-213 TATSRVKMNSE
+213 TATSNVKVNSE
-224 PDTSRGSYSV
+224 ADTSRESYSV

-239 FAEQTQTLLANYTPR
+239 FAEQTQTLLADYTPR
-254 ANQKLMSEVIEEN
+254 VNQQLMSEVIEEN

-273 LALEAGT
+273 LVLEAGT

-294 RSVASGERVVVSTQT
+294 RSMASGERVVVSTQT

-330 FNNLNNS
+330 FNNANNS
-337 NSMAHTQISVA
+337 NSTIRPQISVE

-357 CLERWFAL
+357 CLERWFTL
-365 RSSRTRLQAR
+365 RSSRTKLQAR

-389 TTTGDSAE
+389 TATGDSAE

-486 GGMISIKSFEDLL
+486 GGMISIKSVEDLL
-499 KFGLV
+499 KSGLV
-504 QNKRERKSKTLSFLG
+504 QNKRERKNKPLSFLG
-519 HFKALEVYVREN
+519 HFKALEGYVQGN

-536 KIVRARDIAIGRLRE
+536 KIIRTRDMAIGRLRE
-551 LREDLRDFFENH
+551 LREDLRVFFENH
-563 GDARHPGQAA
+563 GDARHPGQA

-611 LRREIEQLWSL
+611 LRREIEQLWAV
-622 VRSQHKGTPQG
+622 VRSQHKATPQS

-653 DTMQR
+653 DTIQR

-664 RSDIT
+664 RSDIL

-689 RLREYLFQDRKSV
+689 HLREYLFQDRKSV

-713 RDGRH
+713 TDGRQ

-740 FNYKDQAK
+740 FNYKNQAK
-748 VVIVSDIVNPSET
+748 VVIVNDIANPSET
-761 DYSTQLHEAIFHAV
+761 DYSIQLHEAIFHAV
-775 NGLRGRTIV
+775 NALRGRTIV

-795 TAALRERLAE
+795 SAALRDRLAE

-828 GKPTVIF
+828 GESTVIF

-903 DDKGIFTILDSRFL
+903 GDKGIFTILDSRFS
-917 TARYGVQFAQSLPD
+917 TARYGVRFAQSLPD
-931 AEIETIQL
+931 AEIETVQL
-939 VDLQSEITNWP
+939 ADLQSEITNWLA
-950 TDGLAR
+950 DGLAR